1 METRV
6 LAVVVAGRVVKY
18 MTVFVQCFGKRFL
31 WETIKSD
38 LHNFGVFGELFGVQ
52 CEAKEEIYVLMDTQ

>member
-18 MTVFVQCFGKRFL
+18 YMKVFVQCFGKRFL
-31 WETIKSD
+31 WETI
-38 LHNFGVFGELFGVQ
+38 
-52 CEAKEEIYVLMDTQ
+52 